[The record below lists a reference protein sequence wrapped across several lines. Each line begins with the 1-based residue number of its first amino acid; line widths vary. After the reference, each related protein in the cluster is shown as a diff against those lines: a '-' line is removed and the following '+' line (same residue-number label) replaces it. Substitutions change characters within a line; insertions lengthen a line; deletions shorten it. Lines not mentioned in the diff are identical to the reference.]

1 MLSMLILMLYINI
14 IGMLFMLIVM
24 LTPIIV
30 QIWMLK
36 MSRQSTTSSA

>member
-1 MLSMLILMLYINI
+1 MLILMLYINT

-30 QIWMLK
+30 QIWMLN